1 MTTRQRNIRRSGV
14 RVARKIGLMALMALP
29 AIALFAVLTGPLSPP
44 RKAVYAAYSAS
55 SQRANEPWLMIN
67 CLETQVKEGED
78 FRLEVQKK
86 YASAWPHETMRVFWY
101 TQAITADESD
111 YERLYAERQS
121 SNEYQSE
128 HGRMGRDF
136 HTKDDLY
143 PEADETFR
151 VRFNNSVDRG
161 TDGECI
167 ITIKDD
173 DGVGIYKLEIT
184 SAPEELPAASVD
196 GETPGAYTLG
206 DAIEITARFTGDV
219 TDVNPDTGER
229 ADYAGLYIQVGE
241 NRRVASLLRGEGTDR
256 LVFGY
261 TVQGDDLDADGISVE
276 AGGPGTGL
284 YYNEDSRDG
293 GLWSVDT
300 LGGRINRIFHGLDD
314 DPDHAVLQPEIEEP
328 TITQRPTETD
338 VPVEPAPELPVE
350 NSIVLDVGSGLID
363 TRHGELT
370 AEDDGRDWFSF
381 NSVGGQNYILELKNR
396 MEFSQSA
403 NSWLGLH
410 MEYVPGHLVDPSIL
424 EILDEEGERVLGERD
439 QGGFMGNF
447 ARAFFIPEEDGTY
460 YVAVGGGNEYRV
472 GLGHYT
478 LSVRVDDHADDY
490 RPDPDVALRPG
501 DSITARIDSDV
512 APDHPGLNP
521 WDWAVTEGGVS
532 IPVFGV
538 ESLDD
543 RDVFRLE
550 ISEEGEYRVAVSDGP
565 AGVSIWSLFDD
576 EQGLFIGRDTTP
588 VEEIVHTFLPGA
600 YHVEIGTPYESE
612 GNAGSY
618 TVSLSQVAEDQS
630 AGDSAA

>member
-1 MTTRQRNIRRSGV
+1 MTTRQRNIRRPGV

-29 AIALFAVLTGPLSPP
+29 AMALFAVLAGPLSLP
-44 RKAVYAAYSAS
+44 RQSVYAAYSAS

-67 CLETQVKEGED
+67 CLETQVEEGDD

-86 YASAWPHETMRVFWY
+86 YASEWPHETMRVFWY
-101 TQAITADESD
+101 TEAITADESD

-121 SNEYQSE
+121 SNGYQSK

-136 HTKDDLY
+136 HTRDDLY

-161 TDGECI
+161 TDGRCV

-173 DGVGIYKLEIT
+173 DGVGIYRLEIT
-184 SAPEELPAASVD
+184 SSPEELPAASES
-196 GETPGAYTLG
+196 GETPVAYTVG
-206 DAIEITARFTGDV
+206 DIIEITARFTGDV
-219 TDVNPDTGER
+219 TNVNPDTDER

-241 NRRVASLLRGEGTDR
+241 NRRVAHLLRGEGTDR

-276 AGGPGTGL
+276 GGGPGTGL
-284 YYNEDSRDG
+284 YYNQDNRDG
-293 GLWSVDT
+293 GLWSIDT
-300 LGGRINRIFHGLDD
+300 SGGRINRIFHGLDD
-314 DPDHAVLQPEIEEP
+314 DPDHVVVQVEVEEP
-328 TITQRPTETD
+328 TITQRPTDTD
-338 VPVEPAPELPVE
+338 IPVGPEPELPIEYSV
-350 NSIVLDVGSGLID
+350 VLDVGEGQID

-370 AEDDGRDWFSF
+370 AEDEGRDWFSF
-381 NSVGGQNYILELKNR
+381 DAVGGQNYILELKNR

-410 MEYVPGHLVDPSIL
+410 MEYVPDHLVDPSIL
-424 EILDEEGERVLGERD
+424 EILDEEGEQVLGERD

-447 ARAFFIPEEDGTY
+447 ARAFFTPEEDGTHY
-460 YVAVGGGNEYRV
+460 LAIGAGAQDRGATGY
-472 GLGHYT
+472 YT
-478 LSVRVDDHADDY
+478 LSVRVDDHADDH

-532 IPVFGV
+532 VPIFGV

-550 ISEEGEYRVAVSDGP
+550 ISEEGAYRVTVSDGP
-565 AGVSIWSLFDD
+565 AGVGVWSLFDD
-576 EQGLFIGRDTTP
+576 NQNLFIGRDTAP
-588 VEEIVHTFLPGA
+588 VEEFVHTYLPGA
-600 YHVEIGTPYESE
+600 YYLEIGTPYESE
-612 GNAGSY
+612 GSAGAY
-618 TVSLSQVAEDQS
+618 AVSLSRVAEDQS

>member
-1 MTTRQRNIRRSGV
+1 MTTRQRNIRRPGV
-14 RVARKIGLMALMALP
+14 RVARKIGLMALP
-29 AIALFAVLTGPLSPP
+29 AIALFAVLAGPLSLP
-44 RKAVYAAYSAS
+44 RQSVYAAYSAS

-67 CLETQVKEGED
+67 CLETQVEEGED

-101 TQAITADESD
+101 TEAITADESD
-111 YERLYAERQS
+111 YERLYAVRQS

-161 TDGECI
+161 DDGECI
-167 ITIKDD
+167 IILKDD
-173 DGVGIYKLEIT
+173 DGVGIYRLEIT
-184 SAPEELPAASVD
+184 SDPEELPAASEG
-196 GETPGAYTLG
+196 GETTVAYAVG
-206 DAIEITARFTGDV
+206 DIIEITARFTGDV
-219 TDVNPDTGER
+219 TNVNPDTGER
-229 ADYAGLYIQVGE
+229 ADYAGLYIQIGE
-241 NRRVASLLRGEGTDR
+241 NRRVANLLRGEGTDR

-261 TVQGDDLDADGISVE
+261 AIQGDDLDADGISVE
-276 AGGPGTGL
+276 GGGPGTGL

-314 DPDHAVLQPEIEEP
+314 DPDHVVVQVEVEEP

-338 VPVEPAPELPVE
+338 VPVEPEPELPVE

-363 TRHGELT
+363 TRNGELT

-381 NSVGGQNYILELKNR
+381 NAVGGQNYIIELKNR

-410 MEYVPGHLVDPSIL
+410 MEYVPDHLVDPSIL
-424 EILDEEGERVLGERD
+424 EILDEEGEQVLGERD

-447 ARAFFIPEEDGTY
+447 ARAFFTPEEDGTHY
-460 YVAVGGGNEYRV
+460 LAIGAGAQDRGAT
-472 GLGHYT
+472 GHYT

-490 RPDPDVALRPG
+490 GPDPDVALRPG

-512 APDHPGLNP
+512 APDHPGLNL
-521 WDWAVTEGGVS
+521 WDWAVTDGGVS
-532 IPVFGV
+532 VPIFGV

-550 ISEEGEYRVAVSDGP
+550 ISEEGAYRVAVSDGP
-565 AGVSIWSLFDD
+565 AGVGIWSLFDD
-576 EQGLFIGRDTTP
+576 NQNLFIGRDTAP
-588 VEEIVHTFLPGA
+588 VEEFVHTFPPGD
-600 YHVEIGTPYESE
+600 YYLEIGTPYESE
-612 GNAGSY
+612 GSAGAY
-618 TVSLSQVAEDQS
+618 TVSLNQVAEDQP